1 MIKNPKINVYINAA
15 KSYYY
20 PGETFSATILLDVK
34 DTVNCNKMTVI
45 AKGKQIIN
53 ASQTNKFANEEKPL
67 QYESSSSSSSDE
79 DDEIPRLKRANMDD
93 GPLVTINEKKKIFK
107 KEIEKEIGENL
118 VKDVINLLDKYCDK
132 DLVQFDRKLMEDK
145 IKELK
150 NKGYDEN
157 KLEKVKDKLDEI
169 FAILMKEKIF
179 I

>member
-1 MIKNPKINVYINAA
+1 M
-15 KSYYY
+15 
-20 PGETFSATILLDVK
+20 E
-34 DTVNCNKMTVI
+34 
-45 AKGKQIIN
+45 II
-53 ASQTNKFANEEKPL
+53 
-67 QYESSSSSSSDE
+67 
-79 DDEIPRLKRANMDD
+79 
-93 GPLVTINEKKKIFK
+93 K

>member
-1 MIKNPKINVYINAA
+1 MEKI
-15 KSYYY
+15 
-20 PGETFSATILLDVK
+20 
-34 DTVNCNKMTVI
+34 
-45 AKGKQIIN
+45 
-53 ASQTNKFANEEKPL
+53 
-67 QYESSSSSSSDE
+67 
-79 DDEIPRLKRANMDD
+79 
-93 GPLVTINEKKKIFK
+93 K